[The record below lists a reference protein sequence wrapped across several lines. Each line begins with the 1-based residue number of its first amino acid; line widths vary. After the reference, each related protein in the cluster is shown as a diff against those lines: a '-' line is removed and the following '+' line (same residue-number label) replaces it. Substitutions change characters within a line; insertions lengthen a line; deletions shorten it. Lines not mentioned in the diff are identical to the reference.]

1 MNKENTNLKKA
12 IVKTTEKSLMTVA
25 DLFAVLPCI
34 GPWYEVKVPQKIQ
47 K

>member
-1 MNKENTNLKKA
+1 MNKENKKLRKS
-12 IVKTTEKSLMTVA
+12 IVKTTEKSLLTIA
-25 DLFAVLPCI
+25 DLFAVLPCT

>member
-1 MNKENTNLKKA
+1 MNKENKNLKKS
-12 IVKTTEKSLMTVA
+12 IVKTTEKSLMSIA
-25 DLFAVLPCI
+25 DLFATMPCM